1 MAVAACPGVC
11 GMAVTEPNTTDA
23 LAFESRG
30 YREAATL
37 LTELGLWDCGA
48 PAEVLI
54 GVVAAS
60 WLKGVRDGMADVVRE
75 LRVAERRMTL

>member
-1 MAVAACPGVC
+1 MAQVYDQEQDRAPDGE
-11 GMAVTEPNTTDA
+11 G
-23 LAFESRG
+23 AFESRG

-54 GVVAAS
+54 GVVAAA
-60 WLKGVRDGMADVVRE
+60 WLKGVRDGMVDVVGG
-75 LRVAERRMTL
+75 AWPISAG